1 MMQTGGSSMDK
12 LDFAYPA
19 FFYLMILLPVMAGWY
34 IWRGR
39 KSTGAMTLSG
49 FENLDENAGRGR
61 IWLRHMLFVFRMVVV
76 ALTVVVLARP
86 QSSNQWEQVTTEGI
100 DIVMCMDVSGSMQA
114 MDFRPNRLEA
124 AKSVGI
130 EFVNARQND
139 RFGLVVFAGE
149 SFTQCPMTTDRAVM
163 IIFLKDI
170 DFGIIE
176 DGTAIGMGLAT
187 AVNRI
192 KDSKAV
198 SKVIILL
205 TDGVN
210 NRGDIGPVTAAEIAA
225 SFGIRVYTIGVGSQ
239 GTAPFPVQDAFGRTL
254 TRNMPVEIDEDVLK
268 KIASTTGGTYFR
280 ATDNHKLREI
290 YQQIDQMEKTRLD
303 VKQFSKRK
311 EEYFP
316 FLLAAMLVLLVEI
329 LLRYT
334 LFRTIP

>member
-1 MMQTGGSSMDK
+1 MRN

-19 FFYLMILLPVMAGWY
+19 FFYALLLIPLLTGWY

-39 KSTGAMTLSG
+39 RGTSTMLFPG
-49 FENLDENAGRGR
+49 FENLDERLGSSR
-61 IWLRHMLFVFRMVVV
+61 IWLRHLLFLMRMVVV
-76 ALTVVVLARP
+76 ALLVIVLARP
-86 QSSNQWEQVTTEGI
+86 QSSNSWERVTTEGI
-100 DIVMCMDVSGSMQA
+100 DIVMCMDVSGSMRA

-124 AKSVGI
+124 AKDVGI
-130 EFVNARQND
+130 EFVNARQDD

-163 IIFLKDI
+163 VNFMKEV

-192 KDSKAV
+192 KESKAR

-210 NRGDIGPVTAAEIAA
+210 NRGDVGPVTAAEIAEG
-225 SFGIRVYTIGVGSQ
+225 FGIRVYTIGVGSH
-239 GTAPFPVQDAFGRTL
+239 GTAPVPVQDAFGRTI
-254 TRNMPVEIDEDVLK
+254 TRNMPVEIDEDVLR
-268 KIASTTGGTYFR
+268 KIADTTGGSYFR

-290 YQQIDQMEKTRLD
+290 YQEIDRMEKTMLD
-303 VKQFSKRK
+303 VKQFSKKR

-316 FLLAAMLVLLVEI
+316 FLLAAMLILLAEI

-334 LFRTIP
+334 VFRTIP